1 MFLIVGRQL
10 KEKRKREQ
18 LENIRKKMELK
29 EKNKQKSLQGL
40 KRKKQQ
46 AEEAD
51 KGAADM
57 SPGNCSK
64 KSNNLSA
71 FLFLLFTELA
81 FDDTDSCLFFF

>member
-29 EKNKQKSLQGL
+29 EKNKQKSLQGM

-46 AEEAD
+46 AE
-51 KGAADM
+51 GAADM
-57 SPGNCSK
+57 SPGNCS
-64 KSNNLSA
+64 LC
-71 FLFLLFTELA
+71 
-81 FDDTDSCLFFF
+81 SC

>member
-1 MFLIVGRQL
+1 MFLVIGRQL

-29 EKNKQKSLQGL
+29 EKNKQKSLQGM

-51 KGAADM
+51 KGAADL
-57 SPGNCSK
+57 SPGNCS
-64 KSNNLSA
+64 
-71 FLFLLFTELA
+71 
-81 FDDTDSCLFFF
+81 